1 MLAIL
6 TLRFETFAEI
16 IVVSMDYPFWKAK
29 MFSRGQRQF
38 VEYFKNVQ
46 IHKLS
51 LIFGTLFQTEFN
63 WLFCFVNSM
72 SSRRELHYQLV
83 TSLINTICDHLKWK
97 RSSVADAFVFW
108 WHWSFE
114 WSKSSLD
121 RHQQEHLQI
130 RFRVLIIIYND
141 SSAPNPIPP
150 NIY

>member
-16 IVVSMDYPFWKAK
+16 IVVSMDYPCWKAK

-51 LIFGTLFQTEFN
+51 LIFWTLFRSRVQVTIFLCEFN
-63 WLFCFVNSM
+63 EFTSWT
-72 SSRRELHYQLV
+72 SRPSV
-83 TSLINTICDHLKWK
+83 TSLINKICDHLKWK